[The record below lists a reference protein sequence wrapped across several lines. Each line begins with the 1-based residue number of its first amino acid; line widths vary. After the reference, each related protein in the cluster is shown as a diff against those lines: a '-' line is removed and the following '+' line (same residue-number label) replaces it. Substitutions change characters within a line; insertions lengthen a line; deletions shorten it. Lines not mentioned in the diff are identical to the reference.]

1 VGVEV
6 MRAPFSLV
14 GTLRPARSR
23 RCRVQPDPAVAAEYR
38 AAGWWGDTTVGD
50 AVAGWAAS
58 RGDRDA
64 LVADGRRATWT
75 DYDRRATALAEVLC
89 GTGLPRGARVAVLLP
104 DGVAV
109 HVAFVAA
116 ERAGLTVV
124 GLGHRAGDDEIRHL
138 VSLTRADALLTLP
151 EHRDRPTGELVD
163 MLRRAGC
170 ALRHHVVV
178 DADGCADDHAPRAGL
193 AGRAYGPDDVFLI
206 NSTSG
211 TTGMPKCVVHTE
223 NRWMYF
229 HQLAVE
235 AGDLDGDD
243 VLLSAIPAP
252 FGFGI
257 WTAHVTPAVLGAP
270 TVVHERFDADDVI
283 RAIERERVTVLAC
296 VSTQFLLMLKSPIVE
311 QHDLSS
317 LRCMFTGGEAVPE
330 ARAARFEDVTG
341 ARVLQFYG
349 SNETGALSR
358 TTMRDDRDHRLQT
371 AGRLIT
377 DMHVRLLDDD
387 GHDLTTPD
395 TPGHP
400 VCRGPATCLGYL
412 DDDQANAELF
422 TDDGWM
428 RIGDLCTIDADGY
441 LRVVGRTSDIII
453 RGGKNISAPAVEAE
467 VAQHPAV
474 ALAAAVAMPD
484 DVFGERVCLYA
495 ELEAGADLDL
505 DALVGF
511 LRDRGVSPEWF
522 PERLVVVDALPRAS
536 GGKVAKG
543 ELRADVRR
551 RIETERA

>member
-1 VGVEV
+1 VE
-6 MRAPFSLV
+6 
-14 GTLRPARSR
+14 
-23 RCRVQPDPAVAAEYR
+23 PDPAVAAEYR
-38 AAGWWGDTTVGD
+38 VAGWWGDTTVGD
-50 AVAGWAAS
+50 AVAGWAGA
-58 RGDRDA
+58 RPDGEA
-64 LVADGRRATWT
+64 LVADARRATWA
-75 DYDRRATALAEVLC
+75 DYDARATALAAVLA

-138 VSLTRADALLTLP
+138 LSLTGADALVTLA
-151 EHRDRPTGELVD
+151 EHRGRSTEELLAMV
-163 MLRRAGC
+163 RQAGC
-170 ALRHHVVV
+170 PVRHHVVV
-178 DADGCADDHAPRAGL
+178 DGDGVAVDADAPRGDL
-193 AGRAYGPDDVFLI
+193 AGRTFGPDDVFLI

-211 TTGMPKCVVHTE
+211 TTGMPKCVVHTQ

-229 HQLAVE
+229 HQLAAD
-235 AGDLDGDD
+235 AGEMTGDD
-243 VLLSAIPAP
+243 VFLSAIPAP

-270 TVVHERFDADDVI
+270 TVVHERFDADRTI

-296 VSTQFLLMLKSPIVE
+296 VSTQFLMMLKSPIVE

-377 DMHVRLLDDD
+377 DMHVRLLDDAGAD
-387 GHDLTTPD
+387 ITTPD

-412 DDDQANAELF
+412 DDARANEELF
-422 TDDGWM
+422 TPDGWM

-467 VAQHPAV
+467 VAQHPDV

-484 DVFGERVCLYA
+484 EVFGERVCLYA
-495 ELEAGADLDL
+495 ELEPGVALEL
-505 DALVGF
+505 DALVAF
-511 LRDRGVSPEWF
+511 LRERGVSPEWF
-522 PERLVVVDALPRAS
+522 PERLVVVDTLPRAS

-543 ELRADVRR
+543 ELRADIRR
-551 RIETERA
+551 RLADER

>member
-1 VGVEV
+1 
-6 MRAPFSLV
+6 
-14 GTLRPARSR
+14 
-23 RCRVQPDPAVAAEYR
+23 VQPDPTVAAEYR

-50 AVAGWAAS
+50 AVAGWATVHP
-58 RGDRDA
+58 DHDA
-64 LVADGRRATWT
+64 LIGDGRRATWS
-75 DYDRRATALAEVLC
+75 DYDARASALAGVLA
-89 GTGLPRGARVAVLLP
+89 GTGLPRGARVGVLLP
-104 DGVAV
+104 DGIAV

-116 ERAGLTVV
+116 ERAGLTIV
-124 GLGHRAGDDEIRHL
+124 GLGHRAGDEELRHL
-138 VSLTRADALLTLP
+138 LTLTGADALVTLV
-151 EHRDRPTGELVD
+151 EHRGRPTTELVTT
-163 MLRRAGC
+163 LQQAGC
-170 ALRHHVVV
+170 PLRHHVVV
-178 DADGCADDHAPRAGL
+178 DHDGVATDPVAGSDPR
-193 AGRAYGPDDVFLI
+193 GRAYGPDEIFLI

-229 HQLAVE
+229 HQVAAD
-235 AGDLDGDD
+235 AGEITARN
-243 VLLSAIPAP
+243 VFLSAIPAP

-257 WTAHVTPAVLGAP
+257 WTAHVTPAVLGVP
-270 TVVHERFDADDVI
+270 TVVHERFDADEVI

-296 VSTQFLLMLKSPIVE
+296 VSTQFLMMLKSPIVE

-349 SNETGALSR
+349 SNETGALSN
-358 TTMRDDRDHRLQT
+358 TTMRDDRDHRLQS
-371 AGRLIT
+371 AGRIIA

-387 GHDLTTPD
+387 GHDITTPD

-412 DDDQANAELF
+412 DDARANEELF
-422 TDDGWM
+422 TRDGWM

-453 RGGKNISAPAVEAE
+453 RGGKNLSAPAIEAE
-467 VAQHPAV
+467 AAEHPAV
-474 ALAAAVAMPD
+474 AVAAAVAMPD
-484 DVFGERVCLYA
+484 DVFGERVCLYT
-495 ELEAGADLDL
+495 ELEPGSELDL
-505 DALVGF
+505 DTLVGF

-536 GGKVAKG
+536 GGKIAKG
-543 ELRADVRR
+543 ELRADIRGR
-551 RIETERA
+551 LDAER

>member
-1 VGVEV
+1 
-6 MRAPFSLV
+6 MSLV
-14 GTLRPARSR
+14 GTLRRLRSR
-23 RCRVQPDPAVAAEYR
+23 RFRVQPDPAVAAEYR

-50 AVAGWAAS
+50 AVAGWAIAHA
-58 RGDRDA
+58 DRDA
-64 LVADGRRATWT
+64 FVADGRRATWA
-75 DYDRRATALAEVLC
+75 DYHRRATALAGVLA
-89 GTGLPRGARVAVLLP
+89 GTGLPRGARVGVLLP

-124 GLGHRAGDDEIRHL
+124 GLGHRAGDDELRHL
-138 VSLTRADALLTLP
+138 LTLTRADALVTLA
-151 EHRDRPTGELVD
+151 EHRGRATSELVAGLRAAGCP
-163 MLRRAGC
+163 LRR
-170 ALRHHVVV
+170 HVVV
-178 DADGCADDHAPRAGL
+178 DDDGVAVDPSAPRGDL
-193 AGRAYGPDDVFLI
+193 EGRPYGPDDVFLI

-229 HQLAVE
+229 HQLAAE
-235 AGDLDGDD
+235 AGDMTGDD
-243 VLLSAIPAP
+243 VFLSAIPAP

-257 WTAHVTPAVLGAP
+257 WTAHVTPAVLGVP
-270 TVVHERFDADDVI
+270 TVVHERFDADEVI

-296 VSTQFLLMLKSPIVE
+296 VSTQFLMMLKSPILE

-371 AGRLIT
+371 AGRLIV
-377 DMHVRLLDDD
+377 DMQVRLLDDG
-387 GHDLTTPD
+387 GHDIVTPD

-400 VCRGPATCLGYL
+400 VCKGPATCLGYL
-412 DDDQANAELF
+412 DDDRANAELF
-422 TDDGWM
+422 TPDGWM

-453 RGGKNISAPAVEAE
+453 RGGKNLSAPAIEGE
-467 VAQHPAV
+467 VTEHPAV
-474 ALAAAVAMPD
+474 AVAAAVAMPD
-484 DVFGERVCLYA
+484 EVFGERVCLYA
-495 ELEAGADLDL
+495 ELEPGAVLDL
-505 DALVGF
+505 DGLVAF
-511 LRDRGVSPEWF
+511 LRDRGVTPEWF

-543 ELRADVRR
+543 ELRADIRR
-551 RIETERA
+551 RLERER

>member
-1 VGVEV
+1 
-6 MRAPFSLV
+6 
-14 GTLRPARSR
+14 
-23 RCRVQPDPAVAAEYR
+23 VQPDPAVAAAYR

-50 AVAGWAAS
+50 VVERWATA
-58 RGDRDA
+58 RPAADA
-64 LVADGRRATWT
+64 LVADGRRATWA
-75 DYDRRATALAEVLC
+75 DYHARATALAGVLA
-89 GTGLPRGARVAVLLP
+89 GAGLARGSRVAVLLP

-109 HVAFVAA
+109 HVAFVAC
-116 ERAGLTVV
+116 ERAGLTIV

-138 VSLTRADALLTLP
+138 LTLTRADALVTLA
-151 EHRDRPTGELVD
+151 EHRGRPTTELVAA
-163 MLRRAGC
+163 LQNVGC
-170 ALRHHVVV
+170 PVRHHLVVDVDGVVV
-178 DADGCADDHAPRAGL
+178 DQDAPGADLTR
-193 AGRAYGPDDVFLI
+193 RAYGPDDLFLI

-211 TTGMPKCVVHTE
+211 TTGMPKCVVHTQ

-229 HQLAVE
+229 HQLAAE
-235 AGDLDGDD
+235 AGDMTGDD
-243 VLLSAIPAP
+243 VFLSAIPAP

-270 TVVHERFDADDVI
+270 TVVHERFDADDTI

-358 TTMRDDRDHRLQT
+358 TTMRDDREHRLQT
-371 AGRLIT
+371 AGRLIV
-377 DMHVRLLDDD
+377 DMHVRLLDDNGRD
-387 GHDLTTPD
+387 ITTPD

-400 VCRGPATCLGYL
+400 VCKGPATCLGYL
-412 DDDQANAELF
+412 DDARANDELF
-422 TDDGWM
+422 TADGWM
-428 RIGDLCTIDADGY
+428 RIGDLCTIDGDGY

-467 VAQHPAV
+467 VAQHSDV

-484 DVFGERVCLYA
+484 EVFGERVCIYV
-495 ELEAGADLDL
+495 ELEPNAELDL
-505 DALVGF
+505 DALVAF

-522 PERLVVVDALPRAS
+522 PERLVVVDSLPRAS

-543 ELRADVRR
+543 ELRADIRR
-551 RIETERA
+551 RLGVEA

>member
-1 VGVEV
+1 
-6 MRAPFSLV
+6 
-14 GTLRPARSR
+14 
-23 RCRVQPDPAVAAEYR
+23 VQPDPAVAAAYR

-50 AVAGWAAS
+50 AVERGATVQPAA
-58 RGDRDA
+58 DA
-64 LVADGRRATWT
+64 LVADGRRATWAH
-75 DYDRRATALAEVLC
+75 YHARATALAGVLA
-89 GTGLPRGARVAVLLP
+89 GTGLARGSRVAVLLP

-109 HVAFVAA
+109 HVAFVAC
-116 ERAGLTVV
+116 ERAGLTIV

-138 VSLTRADALLTLP
+138 LTLTRADALVTLA
-151 EHRDRPTGELVD
+151 EHRGRPTAELVA
-163 MLRRAGC
+163 MLHDAGC
-170 ALRHHVVV
+170 PVRHHVVV
-178 DADGCADDHAPRAGL
+178 DGDGAVVDAHAPTVEL

-211 TTGMPKCVVHTE
+211 TTGMPKCVVHTQ

-229 HQLAVE
+229 HQLAAE
-235 AGDLDGDD
+235 AGDMTSDD
-243 VLLSAIPAP
+243 VFLSAIPAP

-270 TVVHERFDADDVI
+270 TVVHERFDADETI

-358 TTMRDDRDHRLQT
+358 TTMRDDREHRLQT
-371 AGRLIT
+371 AGRLIV
-377 DMHVRLLDDD
+377 DMHVRLLDDNARD
-387 GHDLTTPD
+387 ITTPD

-400 VCRGPATCLGYL
+400 VCKGPATCLGYL
-412 DDDQANAELF
+412 DDARANEELF
-422 TDDGWM
+422 TADGWM
-428 RIGDLCTIDADGY
+428 RIGDLCTIDGDGY

-467 VAQHPAV
+467 VAQHPDV

-484 DVFGERVCLYA
+484 EVFGERVCTYVELEPGA
-495 ELEAGADLDL
+495 ELDLES
-505 DALVGF
+505 LVAF
-511 LRDRGVSPEWF
+511 LRARGVSPEWL
-522 PERLVVVDALPRAS
+522 PERLVVVDSLPRAS

-543 ELRADVRR
+543 ELRADIRR
-551 RIETERA
+551 RLGVEA

>member
-1 VGVEV
+1 
-6 MRAPFSLV
+6 M
-14 GTLRPARSR
+14 
-23 RCRVQPDPAVAAEYR
+23 QPDPAVAAEYR
-38 AAGWWGDTTVGD
+38 TRGWWGDTTVGD
-50 AVAGWAAS
+50 AVASWATA
-58 RGDRDA
+58 RPDRAA
-64 LVADGRRATWT
+64 LIADGRRATWVQ
-75 DYDRRATALAEVLC
+75 YDERATALAGVLA
-89 GTGLPRGARVAVLLP
+89 GTGLARGSRVAVLLP

-138 VSLTRADALLTLP
+138 LTLTGADALVTLA
-151 EHRDRPTGELVD
+151 EHRGRPTTDVVD
-163 MLRRAGC
+163 MLQQAGC
-170 ALRHHVVV
+170 PLRHHVVV
-178 DADGCADDHAPRAGL
+178 DDDGVAVDPGAPIADL

-229 HQLAVE
+229 HQLAAG
-235 AGDLDGDD
+235 AGDFTGDD
-243 VLLSAIPAP
+243 VFLSAIPAP

-257 WTAHVTPAVLGAP
+257 WTAHVTPALLGVP
-270 TVVHERFDADDVI
+270 TVVHERFDADEVI

-349 SNETGALSR
+349 SNETGVLSG
-358 TTMRDDRDHRLQT
+358 TTMRDDREHRLQT
-371 AGRLIT
+371 AGRLIV

-387 GHDLTTPD
+387 GNDVTTPD

-400 VCRGPATCLGYL
+400 VCKGPATCLGYL
-412 DDDQANAELF
+412 DDARANDELF
-422 TDDGWM
+422 TADGWM
-428 RIGDLCTIDADGY
+428 RIGDLCTVDADGY

-467 VAQHPAV
+467 VAQHPGV

-484 DVFGERVCLYA
+484 EVFGERVCLYA
-495 ELEAGADLDL
+495 ELEGGTELDL
-505 DALVGF
+505 DGLVTF

-543 ELRADVRR
+543 ELRADIRR
-551 RIETERA
+551 RLAEEH